1 MVRPNNHPLP
11 NLPVLW
17 RLFLSGAVLL
27 GWALFLSA
35 WLASVIVSGWGF
47 SFSALIHLGQ
57 GLEDLRQTS
66 PASFPV
72 LFAAHALSLPM
83 IIGITARLVL
93 RMALPRGFRAALIG
107 TAVFLGVL
115 DLALWGLLAVSP
127 FARLVLA
134 PELLL
139 ETVVLLVLVLLPMKE
154 MWVFTRWKGSGQT
167 PGRPQRVVIVGGGF
181 GGLYTAMG
189 LDAQLGYHKD
199 LEIVLLDKKNYFLF
213 PPLLP
218 SVATGA
224 IESRQVTYPFRRVFE
239 ATNIVFKKESVERID
254 LEIRKVYTRVALG
267 PDPVTQQLRTV
278 TRELEYD
285 YLVLAPGSN
294 TNTFRVP
301 GADEHAFYMRELGD
315 AIAVRNHI
323 IDCFEHAAGER
334 DATSLS
340 DRLRFVVVGA
350 GPTGVELAAE
360 MQDLIQHILLRRYP
374 EVDRDKIEVVLVQSG
389 DQVLPGWHPEMAG
402 QTAKQLAKLRVK
414 VVLGTRVVSVGPAS
428 VTLATG
434 EVIGTQTVVWCTGVK
449 PADVVAASGL
459 VCNKAGQVPV
469 GADMRVA
476 GLDRVF
482 VLGDVAECL
491 SKATGKALPAL
502 AQVALQQ
509 GTQTGPNLVRLL
521 KGKPTRPFKY
531 LDYGALICVGEHHA
545 VVNLMGLRLSGFI
558 AWFIWRTLYLAKLVG
573 IGNRIRVVLDWTLDL
588 LVERSIS
595 QIWTGRREVQSGAK
609 LE

>member
-11 NLPVLW
+11 NLHVMW
-17 RLFLSGAVLL
+17 RLLLSGAVLF
-27 GWALFLSA
+27 GWTLFLSV

-47 SFSALIHLGQ
+47 SFSALLHLGQ
-57 GLEDLRQTS
+57 GLEDLRLTS

-72 LFAAHALSLPM
+72 LFAAHAISLPI
-83 IIGITARLVL
+83 IIGITARLVF

-107 TAVFLGVL
+107 TAVLLGVL
-115 DLALWGLLAVSP
+115 DLALWGLLPVSL
-127 FARLVLA
+127 FARAALA
-134 PELLL
+134 PALVV
-139 ETVVLLVLVLLPMKE
+139 ETMVLLVLVLLPMKE
-154 MWVFTRWKGSGQT
+154 MWVFTRWKGS

-189 LDAQLGYHKD
+189 LDAQLGYHND

-254 LEIRKVYTRVALG
+254 LESRMVYTKVALG
-267 PDPVTQQLRTV
+267 PDPVTHESRTV

-323 IDCFEHAAGER
+323 IDCFEHAACER

-340 DRLRFVVVGA
+340 ERLRFVVVGA

-389 DQVLPGWHPEMAG
+389 DQVLPGWHPKMAG

-414 VVLGTRVVSVGPAS
+414 VVLGTRVVAVGPTS
-428 VTLATG
+428 VTLGTG

-469 GADMRVA
+469 GADLRVA
-476 GLDRVF
+476 GQDRVF

-491 SKATGKALPAL
+491 SKVTGKPLPAL

-521 KGKPTRPFKY
+521 KGKTTRPFKY
-531 LDYGALICVGEHHA
+531 LDYGALICVGDHHA
-545 VVNLMGLRLSGFI
+545 VVNLMGLQLSGFI
-558 AWFIWRTLYLAKLVG
+558 AWFIWRTLYLAKLLG

-595 QIWTGRREVQSGAK
+595 QIWTGRREVQSGVK